1 VTSPAIPG
9 GRAESRPHTPGQ
21 TVGPFFGY
29 ALPWEAGGE
38 LVLPSHPDAVH
49 LHGTVYDGAGDPVP
63 DALIEIWQTDATGKT
78 PQAEGSR
85 NRDGWTFTGFG
96 RAATDDGGGY
106 TFTTVRPATGF
117 ISMTVFAR
125 GLLDRLFTRVYLPDP
140 ETGVADD
147 AFLESVP
154 AERRSTLVA
163 ECGDDDLVF
172 DIHLQGERET
182 VFLDFGA

>member
-1 VTSPAIPG
+1 MNTG
-9 GRAESRPHTPGQ
+9 HTPGQ

-29 ALPWEAGGE
+29 ALPWEAGEE
-38 LVLPSHPDAVH
+38 LVLPTHADAVH

-63 DALIEIWQTDATGKT
+63 DALIEIWQTDATGNV
-78 PQAEGSR
+78 PQTEGSI

-96 RAATDDGGGY
+96 RSATDGGGHY
-106 TFTTVRPATGF
+106 TFTTVRPSTGF

-125 GLLDRLFTRVYLPDP
+125 GLLDRLFTRVYLP
-140 ETGVADD
+140 EHADA
-147 AFLESVP
+147 AFLESLP
-154 AERRSTLVA
+154 ADRRSTLVA
-163 ECGDDDLVF
+163 QGGDDGLVF

>member
-1 VTSPAIPG
+1 MTAD
-9 GRAESRPHTPGQ
+9 HTPGRPSVRSSASRCPPPAASISCRRPIR
-21 TVGPFFGY
+21 TRSTCTARCTTAPATRSPTRSSRSGSPTRT
-29 ALPWEAGGE
+29 AG
-38 LVLPSHPDAVH
+38 S
-49 LHGTVYDGAGDPVP
+49 
-63 DALIEIWQTDATGKT
+63 
-78 PQAEGSR
+78 PQAEGSLR
-85 NRDGWTFTGFG
+85 RDGWTFTGFG
-96 RAATDDGGGY
+96 RAATDGGGRY

-140 ETGVADD
+140 GTGVAHSP
-147 AFLESVP
+147 FLDTLP

-163 ECGDDDLVF
+163 QGGDDDVVF